1 MTVRVAFEADF
12 DVPDGYVNTPS
23 IGIPPAATADAVAAA
38 VDRWRRGLDTP
49 PDFDEAVA
57 ASRRGFAALIGVP
70 ADRVAIGAAASQLLA
85 VVAAGVPDGA
95 KVLAVKGEFTS
106 VTFPFAAQGH
116 RGVTVTEVDLV
127 DLARSVPEHDVVVV
141 SVVQSAD
148 GAIAALD
155 DLREAARATGI
166 PVVLDVSQ
174 AAGWLPL
181 RLDWADWVVCAGYK
195 WLLSPRGSAWLAV
208 HPRAAERGVPVAAG
222 WYAGEDP
229 WQSLYGMPLRL
240 ARGARAFDL
249 SPVWLAHI
257 GAAVSLPYLASLD
270 LAKVRDHCVAL
281 ADALLAGLGLPGRG
295 SAIVSVEGDAARLAE
310 AGVLS
315 STRAGKARFGFHL
328 YNTLD
333 DVERVLSALA

>member
-1 MTVRVAFEADF
+1 MTGRTAFGRVF

-23 IGIPPAATADAVAAA
+23 IGIPPAVTADAVAAA
-38 VDRWRRGLDTP
+38 VDRWRRGADAP

-57 ASRRGFAALIGVP
+57 ASRRGFADLIGVP
-70 ADRVAIGAAASQLLA
+70 ADRVAIGASASQLLA
-85 VVAAGVPDGA
+85 VVAAGVPDGG
-95 KVLAVKGEFTS
+95 KVLAAAGEFTS
-106 VTFPFAAQGH
+106 TTFPFAAQEH
-116 RGVTVTEVDLV
+116 RGVTVTEVDLGE
-127 DLARSVPEHDVVVV
+127 LARSVPGHDLVVV

-155 DLREAARATGI
+155 ELREAAREAGTA
-166 PVVLDVSQ
+166 VVLDVSQ

-208 HPRAAERGVPVAAG
+208 HPRALERGVPVAAG
-222 WYAGEDP
+222 WFAGENP
-229 WQSLYGMPLRL
+229 WQTLYGMPLRL

-249 SPVWLAHI
+249 SPVWLAHV

-270 LAKVRDHCVAL
+270 IAEVRDHCVKL
-281 ADALLAGLGLPGRG
+281 ADALLAGLGLPERG
-295 SAIVSVEGDAARLAE
+295 SAIVSVDGDAARLE
-310 AGVLS
+310 ETGVRAS
-315 STRAGKARFGFHL
+315 FRAGKARFGFHL
-328 YNTLD
+328 YNTMD